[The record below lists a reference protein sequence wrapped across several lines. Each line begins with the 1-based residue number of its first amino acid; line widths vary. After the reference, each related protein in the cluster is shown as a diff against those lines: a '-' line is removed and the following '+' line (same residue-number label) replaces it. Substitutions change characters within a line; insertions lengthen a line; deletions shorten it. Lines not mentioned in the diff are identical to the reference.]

1 MSAFS
6 ASRPDTGLFA
16 RKGEASPV
24 QDALRPHG
32 QPKAGRRILVDPAR
46 AALVSPRPAAPAAAP
61 PLSFLIV
68 RRRAPDTAPAAIPPH
83 VPTVAPRPALA
94 LRLLTH
100 EPPMPPRP
108 PSPPQRMPRHAL
120 TLRLHLDDFEA
131 FRHAA
136 ADQHA
141 TYQSLLEPLVL
152 AFLERT
158 RGQPRRRHD

>member
-16 RKGEASPV
+16 RKGEASPI

-32 QPKAGRRILVDPAR
+32 QPLADRRILVDPAR
-46 AALVSPRPAAPAAAP
+46 AFASPRPAAPAAAP

-68 RRRAPDTAPAAIPPH
+68 RRRASDTSPAALPPQ
-83 VPTVAPRPALA
+83 VPVVAQHPGFA
-94 LRLLTH
+94 LRLLAQ
-100 EPPMPPRP
+100 EPPLPPRP
-108 PSPPQRMPRHAL
+108 PSSPQRMPRHAL

-131 FRHAA
+131 FRHTA

-158 RGQPRRRHD
+158 CERPHREDD

>member
-24 QDALRPHG
+24 QDASRPHG
-32 QPKAGRRILVDPAR
+32 QPMADRRILVDPAR
-46 AALVSPRPAAPAAAP
+46 ALVSPRPTAPASAP

-68 RRRAPDTAPAAIPPH
+68 RRRTPDISPAAMPAQ
-83 VPTVAPRPALA
+83 VPAVAQRPGLA
-94 LRLLTH
+94 LRLLAH
-100 EPPMPPRP
+100 EPPMPPGP
-108 PSPPQRMPRHAL
+108 PSSPQRMPRHAL

-136 ADQHA
+136 ADQQA

-158 RGQPRRRHD
+158 CGRPRHQDD